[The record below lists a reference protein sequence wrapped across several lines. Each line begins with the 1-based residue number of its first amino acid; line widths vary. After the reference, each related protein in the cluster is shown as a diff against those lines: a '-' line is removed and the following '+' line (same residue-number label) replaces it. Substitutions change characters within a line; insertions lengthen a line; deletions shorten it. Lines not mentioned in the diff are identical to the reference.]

1 MPYRYHGFMPARP
14 IVELGNPLL
23 REISLPVTDFGYAAV
38 VLDDLASTLHEFQKS
53 HGFGRG
59 IAAIQIGERLRIIYI
74 EINGQRFEILN
85 PIVISRS
92 AECFELWDDC
102 FSFPNLMVQLER
114 HRGIDVAY
122 QDRNGH
128 KQVLSAV
135 DDFSELLQHEIDHL
149 DGVLAID
156 RAIDPK
162 TSFMTR
168 SEFLRRRAP

>member
-1 MPYRYHGFMPARP
+1 MPARP

-23 REISLPVTDFGYAAV
+23 REISLPVTDFVYAAT

-59 IAAIQIGERLRIIYI
+59 IAAIQIGELTRIVYI

-85 PIVISRS
+85 PVITRRS
-92 AECFELWDDC
+92 AEMFKLWDDC

-114 HRGIDVAY
+114 HRGIDLAY
-122 QDRNGH
+122 QDRFGQN
-128 KQVLSAV
+128 QVLTAV

-156 RAIDPK
+156 RAIDPR

-168 SEFLRRRAP
+168 SEFLRRKP